1 MTTAAMTTK
10 VQSGQISLTTASAT
24 GINTPSGS
32 FMLALPADPDRS
44 EYEQFIAQRFNEAFG
59 ASLIEFFPL
68 LLARRDA
75 DAVTSV
81 VGLRPGDRRPL
92 FLEQYLDSN
101 LETAISDA
109 TGCNVDRLQLMEIGN
124 LASVGKTGS
133 QLLFILLT
141 AVLAEAGFEWVVF
154 TATEQIR
161 LLLQRL
167 RFEPVTLCEANPAR
181 LVNKNQVWGSYYQ
194 SHPKV
199 QAGNVSEAVEILHC
213 NPYSAALLKK
223 HKEEIRKL
231 AGDLLPARY
240 QLEA

>member
-10 VQSGQISLTTASAT
+10 VQSSQISLPTASVP
-24 GINTPSGS
+24 GIKAPSGS
-32 FMLALPADPDRS
+32 FVLALPADLNRN
-44 EYEQFIAQRFNEAFG
+44 EYERFIAQRFNEAFG
-59 ASLIEFFPL
+59 ASIIEFFPL
-68 LLARRDA
+68 LLACRDT

-81 VGLRPGDRRPL
+81 VGLRPGDQRPL
-92 FLEQYLDSN
+92 FLEQYLDSS
-101 LETAISDA
+101 LETAIGNA
-109 TGCNVDRLQLMEIGN
+109 TGRKVDRLQLMEIGN
-124 LASVGKTGS
+124 LASAGKTGS

-141 AVLAEAGFEWVVF
+141 AMLAEAGFEWVVF

-167 RFEPVTLCEANPAR
+167 RFEPVTLCEADPDR

-223 HKEEIRKL
+223 HKEEIRQL
-231 AGDLLPARY
+231 AADLLPARC